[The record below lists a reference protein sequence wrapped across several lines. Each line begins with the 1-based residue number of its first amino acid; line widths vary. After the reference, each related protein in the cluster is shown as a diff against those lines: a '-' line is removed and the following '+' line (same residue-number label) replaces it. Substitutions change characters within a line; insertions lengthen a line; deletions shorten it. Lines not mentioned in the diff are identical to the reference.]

1 MRPNW
6 HSTSSGASLK
16 GAAIVGVCLVG
27 LLIAAFLAFA
37 NFDFSAALKGRLDA
51 SQMVEDSAALL
62 SDEERRHLG
71 LVHELLRDDYAIDY
85 RVVTAPSIADINRFA
100 VERFEALLPG
110 EAGGG
115 GMLLV
120 IDPVTNLVR
129 LEIGYALEGQFPD
142 AFIAYIEQRQM
153 VPFFQANR
161 IADGILAASE
171 LVVTRA
177 KRAKAGSG
185 TLGEIW
191 LEGSGGGGAT
201 SRARIDEGQDP
212 VTWQGSNVFQPG
224 AMPGVT
230 LAAYF
235 KAMAARNGD
244 PGLPLYS
251 VETKKMLQN
260 WVMTPAQMD
269 GLVAAYRNCQAEPAI
284 FDAMQRLA
292 VLRYPPLER
301 ACAPFFFVREGGGW
315 LLDLTMM
322 QRAIRFGRT
331 NAWHFERSINH
342 PYKFA
347 FADWRFDA
355 KGFPQP

>member
-6 HSTSSGASLK
+6 RSSSSGVSPT
-16 GAAIVGVCLVG
+16 GAIIVGVCIVGMLV
-27 LLIAAFLAFA
+27 AAFLAFID
-37 NFDFSAALKGRLDA
+37 FDFSSALKGQP
-51 SQMVEDSAALL
+51 QMVEDGAELL
-62 SDEERRHLG
+62 SEEERRHLA

-85 RVVTAPSIADINRFA
+85 RVVTAPNIADINRFA
-100 VERFEALLPG
+100 VERFEALSPG

-120 IDPVTNLVR
+120 IDPVSNLVR

-153 VPFFQANR
+153 VPFFRANR

-171 LVVTRA
+171 LIVTRA

-185 TLGEIW
+185 TVGEIW

-201 SRARIDEGQDP
+201 SKARIDEEGAP
-212 VTWQGSNVFQPG
+212 VTWQGSNAFQPG
-224 AMPGVT
+224 ARPGAT

-244 PGLPLYS
+244 PNLPLYS
-251 VETKKMLQN
+251 GDTKKMLQN

-269 GLVAAYRNCQAEPAI
+269 SLVSAYRDCQAEPAI
-284 FDAMQRLA
+284 YDAAQRLA
-292 VLRYPPLER
+292 VLRYPPKAR
-301 ACAPFFFVREGGGW
+301 ACAPFFFEREGQRW

-322 QRAIRFGRT
+322 QRAIRFGRS
-331 NAWHFERSINH
+331 NAWRFERSINH
-342 PYKFA
+342 PYEFA